1 MCPPRLRA
9 VGEGEERTFKR
20 VPETLTELELDGAEI
35 TFIAVDRAVLLPAPV
50 QVKVYIVFVVGET
63 PCAPLVD
70 FVPVKVPPE
79 AVQDVAPADDQVNTA
94 DCPEVIEVG

>member
-1 MCPPRLRA
+1 M
-9 VGEGEERTFKR
+9 
-20 VPETLTELELDGAEI
+20 
-35 TFIAVDRAVLLPAPV
+35 
-50 QVKVYIVFVVGET
+50 YIVFVVGET

-79 AVQDVAPADDQVNTA
+79 AVQDVAPVDNQVNTA